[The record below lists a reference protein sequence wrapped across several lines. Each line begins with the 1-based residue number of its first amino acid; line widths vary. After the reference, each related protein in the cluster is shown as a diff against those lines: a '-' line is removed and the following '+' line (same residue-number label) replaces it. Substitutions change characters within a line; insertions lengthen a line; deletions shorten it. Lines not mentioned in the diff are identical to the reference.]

1 MMDNNRQSLSRQL
14 SLVVPVWALLTL
26 LALPGLTNAGT
37 KAETN
42 TRTLTIGSLSDTP
55 DSEIALFLPLATYL
69 AIGLT
74 EFDIDKGKVRIT
86 RTHEQ
91 MADLMKQ
98 GKVDLFI
105 DSSVSALKMQRLG
118 AGEFFLRRWKKGIAE
133 YQSVIFT
140 VASSPLEQISDLAGQ
155 TIGFEEP
162 FSSSGYLLPASEI
175 RNHNLALTKDQII
188 TDSSSVD
195 SRFTGA
201 DENTLMWVLHGRLD
215 AGAMA
220 GHKLAKLAGP
230 LISDIKI
237 IHTSANIPYHVML
250 TRPDLPS
257 PLQAAIKQRL
267 MTMEMDIVGQR
278 VLKGF
283 ERTSRFDEI
292 PGEAITSLSTINFGS
307 AK

>member
-1 MMDNNRQSLSRQL
+1 MITNKRCTLSRQL
-14 SLVVPVWALLTL
+14 SLIILVWVSLTL
-26 LALPGLTNAGT
+26 LPLPGLTNA
-37 KAETN
+37 ETNPGNN

-74 EFDIDKGKVRIT
+74 EFGIDKGKVRIT

-91 MADLMKQ
+91 MVHLMKQ
-98 GKVDLFI
+98 GEVDLFI
-105 DSSVSALKMQRLG
+105 DSSVSVLKMQRLG

-140 VASSPLEQISDLAGQ
+140 IASSQLDQISDLAGR

-175 RNHNLALTKDQII
+175 RNQNLVLGEDQAI
-188 TDSSSVD
+188 TDKKSVD

-220 GHKLAKLAGP
+220 ANKLEKLAGP
-230 LISDIKI
+230 LINDIKI
-237 IHTSANIPYHVML
+237 IHTSANIPYHIVL
-250 TRPDLPS
+250 TRAGLPS
-257 PLQAAIKQRL
+257 RLQAVIKERL
-267 MTMEMDIVGQR
+267 LSMEMDVVGQH

-292 PGEAITSLSTINFGS
+292 PDEAIKGLSTINFGS